1 MQFKGE
7 NSADGLS
14 QCFLTLSFKQGFQI
28 TAALTVSLYSSCDVL
43 QSKPGISCM
52 LANLLM
58 NSLVVV
64 FLADY
69 SVEWTEEKSIT
80 TT

>member
-1 MQFKGE
+1 
-7 NSADGLS
+7 
-14 QCFLTLSFKQGFQI
+14 
-28 TAALTVSLYSSCDVL
+28 
-43 QSKPGISCM
+43 M

-64 FLADY
+64 SLADY

-80 TT
+80 TTQLSLFIPLQGGGGMTRI